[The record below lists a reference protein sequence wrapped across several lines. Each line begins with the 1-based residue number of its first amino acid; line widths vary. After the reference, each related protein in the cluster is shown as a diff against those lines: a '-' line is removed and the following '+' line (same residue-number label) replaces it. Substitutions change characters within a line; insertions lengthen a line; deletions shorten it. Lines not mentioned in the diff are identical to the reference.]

1 MMTKTDTDVT
11 IVDRP
16 YDPEETRKKGL
27 RSPDETIRL
36 AYVEAKRA
44 RNMKDKPG
52 AVVHSEGH
60 TTQNAARSAVKR
72 IHAGSF
78 GAWRDFKGRVHA
90 YVVPYDDSTFGVGVT
105 WTGPTTAADPV
116 KPKRKKTG

>member
-1 MMTKTDTDVT
+1 MTETETGVT
-11 IVDRP
+11 IVGRP

-27 RSPDETIRL
+27 RTPDETIRL
-36 AYVEAKRA
+36 AYDEAKRA
-44 RNMKDKPG
+44 KAEKSEPG

-105 WTGPTTAADPV
+105 WTGPTTTSGPV

>member
-1 MMTKTDTDVT
+1 MATEDVT

-27 RSPDETIRL
+27 RQPSETIEL
-36 AYVEAKRA
+36 AYAEARRA
-44 RNMKDKPG
+44 KQAQDEPG

-72 IHAGSF
+72 IHAGAF

-90 YVVPYDDSTFGVGVT
+90 YTIPYDDSTYGVGVT
-105 WTGPTTAADPV
+105 WVGPTEADHPV
-116 KPKRKKTG
+116 KPRKKKS